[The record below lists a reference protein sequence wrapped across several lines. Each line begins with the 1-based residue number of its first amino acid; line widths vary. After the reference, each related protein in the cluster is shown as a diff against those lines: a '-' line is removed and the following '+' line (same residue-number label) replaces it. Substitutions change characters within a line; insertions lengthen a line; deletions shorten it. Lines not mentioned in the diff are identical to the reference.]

1 MISYILFIYPLIA
14 FNWIGSVY
22 HRDFEKYYYNSVENC
37 IKNSKALYS
46 PCVFDSN
53 ANTIG

>member
-14 FNWIGSVY
+14 FNWIGIMY

-37 IKNSKALYS
+37 IINSNHLCYATKYK
-46 PCVFDSN
+46 D
-53 ANTIG
+53 